1 MGSVVQDKVIIVT
14 GAARGIGAAIARDLA
29 AEGGKVTLADFRH
42 DDAETVAASIR
53 RAGGTAISAFVDVA
67 DRDSVKRMVQ
77 KVVDE
82 FGRLDTIFNNAGVAK
97 VMPFMDIDDALWEH
111 TMRVNAYGVFVCIQ
125 EAARQMMKQGHGGK
139 IINTSSIGGKQGY
152 PLFAHYNASK
162 FAVGALTQAAART
175 LGEHK
180 ITVNC
185 FAPGIVNTEMWQEL
199 DKEFMDRGMTTGSQ
213 EALEE
218 YSKAII
224 LQRYATPADIVGI
237 TRFLAS
243 PQSDYIT
250 GQTIMVDGGMVL
262 I

>member
-1 MGSVVQDKVIIVT
+1 MGSIVQDKVIIIT
-14 GAARGIGAAIARDLA
+14 GAARGMGAAIARDLA
-29 AEGGKVTLADFRH
+29 SEGGRVVVADVRK
-42 DDAETVAASIR
+42 DDAEKIANSIR
-53 RAGGTAISAFVDVA
+53 GAAGTAISTFVDVT
-67 DRDSVKRMVQ
+67 DRGSVKQMVQ
-77 KVVDE
+77 KAVDE

-97 VMPFMDIDDALWEH
+97 VMPFMEIDDELWTH
-111 TMRVNAYGVFVCIQ
+111 TMKVNGFGVLVCIQ

-162 FAVGALTQAAART
+162 FAVGALTQAAARAF
-175 LGEHK
+175 GEYK

-199 DKEFMDRGMTTGSQ
+199 DKEFIARGITSSSE
-213 EALEE
+213 EALDE
-218 YSKAII
+218 YAKPVI
-224 LQRYATPADIVGI
+224 LGRYATPADIVGV

-243 PQSDYIT
+243 SQSDYIT